1 MIAVRSALIAS
12 TLAFI
17 LAVRAARP
25 RADGRTTTSHVNP
38 DRLIQAAQDASR
50 PFLDVNNTADG
61 HYFPVL
67 GCVSGQQ
74 DGAMGVHYL
83 NGGYLMDHGVVRE
96 DQPEALLYEFK
107 NGKATLTAVEYIVL
121 AEDWDPDQ
129 RRRRQRC
136 WGSCSPT
143 RRSRTGSA

>member
-1 MIAVRSALIAS
+1 MIVVRSALIAS

-17 LAVRAARP
+17 LVSRAARP
-25 RADGRTTTSHVNP
+25 GADGRTTTSHVNP
-38 DRLIQAAQDASR
+38 DSLIQAAQDASR
-50 PFLDVNNTADG
+50 PFLDVNNAADG

-96 DQPEALLYEFK
+96 DQPEALLYEFR

-121 AEDWDPDQ
+121 AEDWDPDHPM
-129 RRRRQRC
+129 RRRRC